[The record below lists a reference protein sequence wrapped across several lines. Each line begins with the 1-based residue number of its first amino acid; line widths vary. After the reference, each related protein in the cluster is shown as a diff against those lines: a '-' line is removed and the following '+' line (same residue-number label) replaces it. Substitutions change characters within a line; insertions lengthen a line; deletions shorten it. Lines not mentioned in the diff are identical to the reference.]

1 MLGEICALELLGI
14 VGGASLLQKA
24 FLDLPELAL
33 LPFLW
38 AAISP
43 HDARVTALT
52 TQDKTPR
59 VSESFKGRDL
69 LIRNYLFPSA

>member
-1 MLGEICALELLGI
+1 MLGEISALELLGI
-14 VGGASLLQKA
+14 VGRASLLQKA

-43 HDARVTALT
+43 RDARVMALT
-52 TQDKTPR
+52 TQDKTPC

-69 LIRNYLFPSA
+69 LIRNYLFPSV